1 MPVAKLIALTFARS
15 NLASVESLT
24 VPEIVDLWLWLK
36 AETHPIKQTSSARN
50 VIKKVSPEGKG
61 ILEL

>member
-15 NLASVESLT
+15 NLVSVESLT
-24 VPEIVDLWLWLK
+24 VPEIVDLWLWPK
-36 AETHPIKQTSSARN
+36 AEIHPMKQTSSARN
-50 VIKKVSPEGKG
+50 VNKKVSPAGKG